1 MNKKLTQFR
10 WLAAMIMLVTAMAMP
25 SVAWAQISPSKPS
38 GEGTAANPYQI
49 GSAAELYWFAA
60 LVNGDTNVD
69 GVTAANKAACAE
81 LTQNIKVNSGVLQ
94 SDGSL
99 ADASGFTAW
108 TPISTD
114 DENPYTGT
122 FDGKGYTISG
132 LYFNNTNKSYYI
144 GLFGLSLIHI

>member
-1 MNKKLTQFR
+1 MKHNIRNNNMLLT
-10 WLAAMIMLVTAMAMP
+10 LLLLVAAMVMP
-25 SVAWAQISPSKPS
+25 KMAWAQIIPSKPS
-38 GEGTAANPYQI
+38 GKGTAASPYQI

-60 LVNGDTNVD
+60 LVNGDTNVE
-69 GVTAANKAACAE
+69 GVAAADKAACAE
-81 LTQNIKVNSGVLQ
+81 LTQNIEVNSGVLQ

-99 ADASGFTAW
+99 AADASGFTAW

-132 LYFNNTNKSYYI
+132 LYFNNTNNSNLI
-144 GLFGLSLIHI
+144 GLFG